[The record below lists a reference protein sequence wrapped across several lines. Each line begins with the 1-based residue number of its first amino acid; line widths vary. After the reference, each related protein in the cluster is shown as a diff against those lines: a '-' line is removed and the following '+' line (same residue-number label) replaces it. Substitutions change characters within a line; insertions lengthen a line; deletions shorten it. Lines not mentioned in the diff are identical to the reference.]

1 MRVRNKLGDFP
12 TMKLREDE
20 LARYAREADERAR
33 LADAGADRATVR
45 PKAPTY
51 PEIEVS
57 VEVAE
62 GGLEGLAAS
71 ATDGLDVPS
80 ASDDEG
86 RGQDRP
92 SDVRLA
98 VSGEQPVA
106 EGPSLTSVPC
116 VVASKEDLSWFELE
130 ETSNVILA
138 MIDGESTVDAIVS
151 TLTIPRVNALAI
163 LRELGAH
170 GVIEFH

>member
-12 TMKLREDE
+12 TMKLREEE
-20 LARYAREADERAR
+20 LARYAREADERVV
-33 LADAGADRATVR
+33 LAETAERATVR
-45 PKAPTY
+45 PRAPTF

-62 GGLEGLAAS
+62 LSLEGLLAA
-71 ATDGLDVPS
+71 
-80 ASDDEG
+80 E
-86 RGQDRP
+86 QDRTGGGPSEDSVGSDHP

-98 VSGEQPVA
+98 CHVDETASA
-106 EGPSLTSVPC
+106 EGPPLASVPC

-130 ETSNVILA
+130 ETSNAVLA
-138 MIDGESTVDAIVS
+138 MIDGESTVEMIVS
-151 TLTIPRVNALAI
+151 TLSIPRVNALAI

-170 GVIEFH
+170 GVIAFH